1 MCGKKLSI
9 YGDHIPRR
17 CIESMHFHLCPGKYK
32 QDFLK
37 ICFLQDEEGGENYD
51 LLYQNSIRK
60 YKDDLEHYV
69 NFKWYLANNVV

>member
-17 CIESMHFHLCPGKYK
+17 CIEPMHFHLCAEKSK

-37 ICFLQDEEGGENYD
+37 ICFLQDEGGGENYD

-60 YKDDLEHYV
+60 YKDDLEH
-69 NFKWYLANNVV
+69 